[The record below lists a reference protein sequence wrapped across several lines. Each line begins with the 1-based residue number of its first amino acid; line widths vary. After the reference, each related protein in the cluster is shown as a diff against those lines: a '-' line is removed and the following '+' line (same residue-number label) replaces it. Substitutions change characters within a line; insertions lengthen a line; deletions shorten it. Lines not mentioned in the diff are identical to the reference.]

1 MRSFQVGLLMAEMS
15 TSVHGTPPPGM
26 ECLAMMEDID
36 HTNYVEYQ
44 TFPSLAWKPC
54 LFAAETVESM
64 HSGESNQYAQY
75 MERIQKS
82 DCKAEMKRLLDAG
95 PPVWVGDEHAMPL
108 PEGDTHV
115 VKLWFM
121 NGDREVSAMLRGATD
136 GAARQALWDEL
147 RAVHAAAEA
156 AEPAEGSAPAE
167 S

>member
-1 MRSFQVGLLMAEMS
+1 
-15 TSVHGTPPPGM
+15 
-26 ECLAMMEDID
+26 MMEDID

-95 PPVWVGDEHAMPL
+95 PPVWVGDKHAMPL

-156 AEPAEGSAPAE
+156 AEEPAEGSAPAA